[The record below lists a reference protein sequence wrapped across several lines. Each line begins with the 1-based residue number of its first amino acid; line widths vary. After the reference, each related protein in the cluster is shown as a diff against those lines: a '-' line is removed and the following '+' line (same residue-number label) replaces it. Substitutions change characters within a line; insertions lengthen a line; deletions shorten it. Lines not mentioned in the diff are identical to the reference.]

1 MSETSRRDEDKRM
14 RSQSLGNLAREV
26 FGEVPVMDNNPPP
39 SETTY
44 QQGYS
49 MPNIPPRE
57 REVSIYTFIRG
68 LGWSI
73 VALLATSYVF
83 LLLAG
88 FHSAFALLPASVW
101 TLIYLVSFAMGV
113 IYEAKDLS
121 YVAYSLGLASY
132 WCSDTLWDIR
142 VVLFFVLLNTWPAV
156 PLIITL
162 QFFPH
167 YVPIFLGIGIAQPIG
182 FLLGLALIALIN
194 SL

>member
-1 MSETSRRDEDKRM
+1 MSETSRRDEDKRR
-14 RSQSLGNLAREV
+14 RSQSLGDLAREI

-44 QQGYS
+44 QQRYS
-49 MPNIPPRE
+49 MPSVPLRKG
-57 REVSIYTFIRG
+57 EVSIDTDTIIKG

-73 VALLATSYVF
+73 IVLLATSYVF

-88 FHSAFALLPASVW
+88 SRSPFALLPASVW
-101 TLIYLVSFAMGV
+101 IIIYLIVFTMGV
-113 IYEAKDLS
+113 IYEAGLS
-121 YVAYSLGLASY
+121 
-132 WCSDTLWDIR
+132 SDTLSDIW

-156 PLIITL
+156 PLIITML
-162 QFFPH
+162 FFPH

-182 FLLGLALIALIN
+182 FLLGLALIALVN